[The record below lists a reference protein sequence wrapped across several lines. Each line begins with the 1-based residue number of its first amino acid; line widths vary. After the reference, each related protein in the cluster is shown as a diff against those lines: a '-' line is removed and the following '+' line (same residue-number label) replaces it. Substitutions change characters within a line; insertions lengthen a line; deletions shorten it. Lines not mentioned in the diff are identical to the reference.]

1 VTKRFA
7 YPLECVCHGTIR
19 LSAGISLVLLA
30 TLAGLAKGKDS
41 TFTGEIMDKMC
52 AQMNSH
58 DNMMKS
64 EGATNAK
71 DCTLKC
77 VKDGGSFALYDSAS
91 KKVYPLEDT
100 KQVRQYAGERVQI
113 TGTYD
118 GSADVLH
125 VKSIVPAK

>member
-1 VTKRFA
+1 VKQTLCIA
-7 YPLECVCHGTIR
+7 LLLSIA
-19 LSAGISLVLLA
+19 SAGSS
-30 TLAGLAKGKDS
+30 KSKDS
-41 TFTGEIMDKMC
+41 SFTGEIMDKMC

-77 VKDGGSFALYDSAS
+77 VKDGGSFALYDSAN

-100 KQVRQYAGERVQI
+100 KQVRQYAGEQVHI
-113 TGTYD
+113 TGSYD
-118 GSADVLH
+118 SDADVLH
-125 VKSIVPAK
+125 VKAIAPAK

>member
-1 VTKRFA
+1 MTCFTYKLKCT
-7 YPLECVCHGTIR
+7 YHGNIR
-19 LSAGISLVLLA
+19 CLAIISLLLLA
-30 TLAGLAKGKDS
+30 MFAALAKGKS
-41 TFTGEIMDKMC
+41 SSFTGEIMDKMC

-58 DNMMKS
+58 EDMMKS

-77 VKDGGSFALYDSAS
+77 VKDGGSYALYDSAS

-118 GSADVLH
+118 SDADLLH
-125 VKSIVPAK
+125 VKSITPSR

>member
-1 VTKRFA
+1 MKQGLPFA
-7 YPLECVCHGTIR
+7 LLLLTA
-19 LSAGISLVLLA
+19 SAGFSKSK
-30 TLAGLAKGKDS
+30 TG

-58 DNMMKS
+58 DNMMKA
-64 EGATNAK
+64 EGASNAK

-100 KQVRQYAGERVQI
+100 KQVREYAGQRVQI
-113 TGTYD
+113 SGTYD
-118 GSADVLH
+118 DDADLLH
-125 VKSIVPAK
+125 AKSIVPAAK

>member
-1 VTKRFA
+1 MYRGNVRYVA
-7 YPLECVCHGTIR
+7 
-19 LSAGISLVLLA
+19 SVLLLLLLV
-30 TLAGLAKGKDS
+30 TFAGLAKSRDGS
-41 TFTGEIMDKMC
+41 FTGEIMDKMC

-64 EGATNAK
+64 EGATNAR

-77 VKDGGSFALYDSAS
+77 VKDGGSFALYDPAS
-91 KKVYPLEDT
+91 KKVYALEDS

-118 GSADVLH
+118 SDADVLH
-125 VKSIVPAK
+125 VKSIARAK